1 MQVSLGPF
9 WPRRRRVRPRFPNL
23 KCRINLADADCD
35 EMKLIS
41 LTSNSLLCSEPKR
54 CLGSGRSVSSPLVPS
69 FFPSLRPTPFD
80 SLGLPPSL
88 PSISLARFHPPSVRP
103 SPPCRRR
110 PRWAASPRAK
120 ISVVCAV
127 SSDSIGHPESVVRRQ
142 RPATTPASSKSLRH
156 SFPSWLNN

>member
-1 MQVSLGPF
+1 M
-9 WPRRRRVRPRFPNL
+9 
-23 KCRINLADADCD
+23 
-35 EMKLIS
+35 
-41 LTSNSLLCSEPKR
+41 KR

-88 PSISLARFHPPSVRP
+88 FPLYLTRSLSSSVPP
-103 SPPCRRR
+103 SPPRRRR
-110 PRWAASPRAK
+110 PRKAAASPRAK

-142 RPATTPASSKSLRH
+142 RPATTPASSKSPLRH
-156 SFPSWLNN
+156 SFPSWSILPLGPILALLESTRIWCRICRLNKVFNEILNPIAGLNKVVSLA